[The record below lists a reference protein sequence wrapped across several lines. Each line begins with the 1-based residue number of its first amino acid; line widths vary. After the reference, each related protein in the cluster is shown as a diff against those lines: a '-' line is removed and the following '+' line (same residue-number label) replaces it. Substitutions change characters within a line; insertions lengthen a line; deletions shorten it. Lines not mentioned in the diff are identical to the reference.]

1 MRRSQ
6 YLAFLDQKFEQEFG
20 PKLKKLREINELAAV
35 GRISEEERLH
45 LHEILFPGFKKLE
58 PATPAI
64 VAESA

>member
-6 YLAFLDQKFEQEFG
+6 YLAFLDQKFEHEFG
-20 PKLKKLREINELAAV
+20 PKLGKLREINHLAAV

-58 PATPAI
+58 SAAPVI
-64 VAESA
+64 VVRSA